1 VLGGSIEVVSAAP
14 EIRGT
19 TFVVRW
25 PLKLRIPDDATSEF
39 R

>member
-1 VLGGSIEVVSAAP
+1 VLGGAIEVVSAAP
-14 EIRGT
+14 DVRGT

-25 PLKLRIPDDATSEF
+25 PLKLRSVDENASEF